1 MIRHRFI
8 CTLLA
13 AALLAASAA
22 GCRQLDEEG
31 LHTEVTI
38 RLVMPDS
45 RPVARLEIR
54 DEASGFYNI
63 NTYERTAFPAPDAN
77 TATVRLRRGVYT
89 FTVEA
94 EATYDDGT
102 TRLLRC
108 ADYHQLTPA
117 VTWVGERESIV
128 LLLKSVN

>member
-1 MIRHRFI
+1 MIHNLFIRTI
-8 CTLLA
+8 CTALLLA
-13 AALLAASAA
+13 SA

-31 LHTEVTI
+31 LQTEVTI

-45 RPVARLEIR
+45 RPVTCLEIR
-54 DEASGFYNI
+54 DETSGFYNI
-63 NTYERTAFPAPDAN
+63 NTYERTTFPTPDAN

-94 EATYDDGT
+94 EATYDDGST
-102 TRLLRC
+102 CLLRC
-108 ADYHQLTPA
+108 ADYNQITQA
-117 VTWVGERESIV
+117 ITWVREQESIV

>member
-8 CTLLA
+8 RTLLA
-13 AALLAASAA
+13 AALLVTTA
-22 GCRQLDEEG
+22 GCRKLDEEG

-63 NTYERTAFPAPDAN
+63 NTYERTVFPVPDAN

-94 EATYDDGT
+94 VATYDDGT

-108 ADYHQLTPA
+108 ADYNQITQA
-117 VTWVGERESIV
+117 VTWVREQESIV